1 MIVLEY
7 TSWVVGGIGVVVVVW
22 GVLLGTVAFLR
33 AQFRYLAGRGRGSL
47 PLEKIRYDFGRHL
60 LLGLEFLIAADIM
73 RTIADP
79 GLEEVVILAIIVAI
93 RTVIS
98 YFLTL
103 EIERVDRV
111 RTGAAGK
118 G

>member
-1 MIVLEY
+1 MLEY
-7 TSWVVGGIGVVVVVW
+7 ASLVVGVIGVGVVLW
-22 GVLLGTVAFLR
+22 GVLLGTLAFVR
-33 AQFRYLAGRGRGSL
+33 AQSRYLASRGVVSRS
-47 PLEKIRYDFGRHL
+47 LEKIRYDFGRHL

-79 GLEEVVILAIIVAI
+79 TLDEVIILGIIVAI

-103 EIERVDRV
+103 EIERVDKVKPGAV
-111 RTGAAGK
+111 RED
-118 G
+118 